1 MKTEILGVPVS
12 NIKVVPENI
21 MVECAAE
28 YNGDDRFK
36 QCIDDASTFRKAGLT
51 PIYLCTESFKDLFVT
66 SKEHMR
72 KEFN

>member
-28 YNGDDRFK
+28 YN
-36 QCIDDASTFRKAGLT
+36 DDASTFRKAGLT